1 MKKIFISIIGILIY
15 FILFSRVEAAGT
27 VSLSASKTSVNV
39 GDTFNVSINL
49 SGASIATLT
58 ARISFDTQKVSYVS
72 GPNNSNFLGG
82 RVIYTWTDS
91 TGGSAPLT
99 GGTIA
104 TFTFKAKEAG
114 NVNFAVSGNFFTPD
128 ETSANPS
135 FSGTTVNIKSTGGDT
150 GGGTDGTTGSS
161 GGNTGGSTGENT
173 GGSSGGNIGGNQG
186 GNNAGNGN
194 QNGGTQTGS
203 GNTGTNTGES
213 NSGNTG
219 TNNPPP
225 AGNTNNTGNNQ
236 QNTKSSN
243 NNIKSLQLD
252 TEGIS
257 PAFNKNKTQ
266 YYIIIP
272 NEILNINV
280 TAVPEDSKSTVQ
292 ISGNKNIP
300 EGNSRIIILVTAE
313 NGNKKEYFINVTKTN
328 NPELSNSN
336 LENLAIENA
345 TLTPEF
351 NADVTDYIAEISSEI
366 TQLNILAVPQN
377 VNAQVR
383 IVGNENLQIG
393 ENTITITVLAQDGQT
408 SKIYNI
414 VVNKSEDTSENKAI
428 DENEQGNN
436 INQQGKVSNESVDRK
451 IKNNAQNINIL
462 SWIIII
468 SILVV
473 SGIVIIVVIKKKN
486 IFRGK
491 NK

>member
-1 MKKIFISIIGILIY
+1 MKKILISIIGILMY

-72 GPNNSNFLGG
+72 GPNNSNFSGG

-104 TFTFKAKEAG
+104 IFTFKAKEAG

-128 ETSANPS
+128 EISTNPS
-135 FSGTTVNIKSTGGDT
+135 FSGTSVNIKSIGENTGENSTGETGG
-150 GGGTDGTTGSS
+150 TT
-161 GGNTGGSTGENT
+161 GNTGGSTGGAAE
-173 GGSSGGNIGGNQG
+173 GSSGGDTGGSTGGNTVG
-186 GNNAGNGN
+186 NAG
-194 QNGGTQTGS
+194 GS
-203 GNTGTNTGES
+203 TGES
-213 NSGNTG
+213 TG
-219 TNNPPP
+219 GKTETNNPPS
-225 AGNTNNTGNNQ
+225 AGNTNNTGDNQ

-243 NNIKSLQLD
+243 NNLKSLQLD
-252 TEGIS
+252 IEGIS

-266 YYIIIP
+266 YYITVP

-280 TAVPEDSKSTVQ
+280 TAVPEDSKSNVQ

-300 EGNSRIIILVTAE
+300 EGNSRVIILVTAE
-313 NGNKKEYFINVTKTN
+313 NGNKKEYFINVIKTN
-328 NPELSNSN
+328 NSELANSN
-336 LENLAIENA
+336 LENLAIENIM
-345 TLTPEF
+345 LIPEF
-351 NADVTDYIAEISSEI
+351 NTDVTDYTAEISSEI

-393 ENTITITVLAQDGQT
+393 ENVITITVLAQDGQT

-414 VVNKSEDTSENKAI
+414 VVNKSEDTLKNEAI
-428 DENEQGNN
+428 DENEQEND
-436 INQQGKVSNESVDRK
+436 INQQGEFSNKGVEM
-451 IKNNAQNINIL
+451 KNNMQNINIL

-468 SILVV
+468 SIFVV
-473 SGIVIIVVIKKKN
+473 SCIVIIVVIKKKN
-486 IFRGK
+486 IIRRK
-491 NK
+491 NKL